1 MQEKFFGLRTSAN
14 SFAQTLHD
22 LTQFVHLRRFPFDS
36 PTGRQGYFSL
46 QPIRLP
52 ANPISQQP
60 VTLYMRCS
68 YTLEGE
74 PASPE
79 YPEFWAIRFEIVPLA
94 TDYINVTAECAH
106 RPVVGY
112 FHDLLNKTDCPF
124 RDLPK
129 ARGATSTGWPDVIQI
144 TRAELE
150 QTTAPLPFEPQ
161 HVYRHLCAL
170 CDHDA
175 CFLVGKPE
183 TAGHLER
190 LAILDADAVRLAYTV
205 PQATIGTVRLLPL
218 GSGTIIQFT
227 PHDAPFHQETPARS
241 WARFCHFIYCV
252 RTHFEEL
259 ARHQLQ
265 TRLLPVKSAAG
276 VLASVAD
283 NTLDPLDR
291 KIIEVVYCIEDEGLT
306 ATDELVAGR
315 LPPNPR
321 TGESYHRVTIN
332 RRRNKIRD
340 KEHQV

>member
-1 MQEKFFGLRTSAN
+1 MQEKFYGLRTSAD
-14 SFAQTLHD
+14 SFAQTLRD
-22 LTQFVHLRRFPFDS
+22 LTQSVHLRRFPFDS

-52 ANPISQQP
+52 ANPIGQQA
-60 VTLYMRCS
+60 VTLYVRCS

-94 TDYINVTAECAH
+94 ADYINVTAECAH

-129 ARGATSTGWPDVIQI
+129 ARGARGTGWPDVIQV

-150 QTTAPLPFEPQ
+150 QTSAPLPFGPQ
-161 HVYRHLCAL
+161 DVYRHLRAL
-170 CDHDA
+170 CDYDA
-175 CFLVGKPE
+175 CFLLGQPK
-183 TAGHLER
+183 TGDHLEM
-190 LAILDADAVRLAYTV
+190 LAVLDADAVRLAYTA
-205 PQATIGTVRLLPL
+205 PQATIGIVRLLSL

-227 PHDAPFHQETPARS
+227 PHDAPFYQETPARS
-241 WARFCHFIYCV
+241 WTRFRRFIHCV

-291 KIIEVVYCIEDEGLT
+291 KIIEVVYCIEDQGLT
-306 ATDELVAGR
+306 ATDELVARR
-315 LPPNPR
+315 LPPNPD
-321 TGESYHRVTIN
+321 TGEPYHRLTIN
-332 RRRNKIRD
+332 RRRNKMRD
-340 KEHQV
+340 KGYQV